1 MLQHQRVNY
10 IKEDTCS
17 ANSISLLIPP
27 HPSPYLPTHNPS
39 STLIHHPSYL
49 IPHPS
54 SLNPHTSP
62 HLTPPHPSY
71 LIPPRFFGSSYLI
84 PHTSVL
90 QFFIPHTSYLGSSVL
105 HTSYLIPHTSV
116 LQFFIPHTSSLIP
129 HPLSLIPQSSFHYSM
144 IPRSRT
150 PSFILLMGSNMTT
163 FVKKV
168 F

>member
-71 LIPPRFFGSSYLI
+71 LPIPPHTPSYLLIPPHTPSYLPYLIKPPQAPSSLLKPLKPPQASSVLRFFGSI
-84 PHTSVL
+84 D
-90 QFFIPHTSYLGSSVL
+90 
-105 HTSYLIPHTSV
+105 
-116 LQFFIPHTSSLIP
+116 
-129 HPLSLIPQSSFHYSM
+129 PLSYY
-144 IPRSRT
+144 
-150 PSFILLMGSNMTT
+150 
-163 FVKKV
+163 
-168 F
+168 